1 MELRTRYTM
10 EPRTSRPNEQRT
22 SRVRYNSRRRTPT
35 VLEKRNVIPRM
46 LRIVLGGDTFDD
58 FTTPSAD
65 DHVKLY
71 VPGERGELE
80 GRDFTP
86 RHFDRESKRLTIDVA
101 MHSAGPA
108 IRWAEQ
114 AQIGD
119 VVEISGPR
127 GSLMISDAFDWWLL
141 IGDETA
147 LPSIGRRVEALAE
160 GVRAITLVAVTGPA
174 EEQVFNTRADHQAFW
189 VHRAA
194 DLATNAQPVLEAL
207 KRIELPPGEGFV
219 WIAAEAK
226 VARVARD
233 HIVNDRRH
241 PVQWLRASGYWIE
254 GKADAYER
262 LES

>member
-1 MELRTRYTM
+1 MELRTRHTM
-10 EPRTSRPNEQRT
+10 EPRT
-22 SRVRYNSRRRTPT
+22 SRVRYNSRRRMLT
-35 VLEKRNVIPRM
+35 VLEKRNVTPRM
-46 LRIVLGGDTFDD
+46 LRIVLGGDAFED

-71 VPGERGELE
+71 LPGERGELE

-86 RHFDRESKRLTIDVA
+86 RHFDHESIRLTIDVA
-101 MHSAGPA
+101 VHPAGPA
-108 IRWAEQ
+108 MRWAEQ

-127 GSLMISDAFDWWLL
+127 GSRIISDAFDWWLL

-147 LPSIGRRVEALAE
+147 LPSIGRRVEGLRE

-174 EEQVFNTRADHQAFW
+174 EEQVFNTRADCQAIW
-189 VHRAA
+189 VHRAPEH
-194 DLATNAQPVLEAL
+194 ATSVQPVLEAL

-226 VARVARD
+226 VARAARD
-233 HIVNDRRH
+233 HIVNVRRH

-254 GKADAYER
+254 GNADAYER
-262 LES
+262 LEF